1 MFLIQFS
8 FPNNYAFI
16 DKDNLYNEY
25 TNKNMHSLKEKVRN
39 MEKINNNGNL
49 NIRLKNTI
57 EMSICFRV
65 AFYWKTQKKIVQHF
79 KEYVLYTN
87 LNPCP

>member
-1 MFLIQFS
+1 MNIL
-8 FPNNYAFI
+8 
-16 DKDNLYNEY
+16 
-25 TNKNMHSLKEKVRN
+25 NKTMYSLKGKVWT

-49 NIRLKNTI
+49 NIRLKNAI

-65 AFYWKTQKKIVQHF
+65 IFYWKTQKMIVKYL

>member
-1 MFLIQFS
+1 MNIL
-8 FPNNYAFI
+8 
-16 DKDNLYNEY
+16 
-25 TNKNMHSLKEKVRN
+25 NKTMYSLKGKVWT

-49 NIRLKNTI
+49 NIRLKNAI

-65 AFYWKTQKKIVQHF
+65 IFYWKTQKMIVKHL

>member
-1 MFLIQFS
+1 MNIL
-8 FPNNYAFI
+8 
-16 DKDNLYNEY
+16 
-25 TNKNMHSLKEKVRN
+25 NKTMYSLKGKVWT

-49 NIRLKNTI
+49 NIRLKNAI

-65 AFYWKTQKKIVQHF
+65 IFYWKTQKTIVKHL

>member
-1 MFLIQFS
+1 MDCGK
-8 FPNNYAFI
+8 
-16 DKDNLYNEY
+16 DKQ
-25 TNKNMHSLKEKVRN
+25 HR
-39 MEKINNNGNL
+39 NL
-49 NIRLKNTI
+49 NIRLKNAI

-65 AFYWKTQKKIVQHF
+65 IFYWKTQKTIVKHL

>member
-1 MFLIQFS
+1 MNTL
-8 FPNNYAFI
+8 
-16 DKDNLYNEY
+16 
-25 TNKNMHSLKEKVRN
+25 NKNMYSLKGKVWTI
-39 MEKINNNGNL
+39 EKINNKGNL
-49 NIRLKNTI
+49 NIRLKNAI

-65 AFYWKTQKKIVQHF
+65 VFYQKTQEKIVKHL

>member
-1 MFLIQFS
+1 MNIL
-8 FPNNYAFI
+8 
-16 DKDNLYNEY
+16 
-25 TNKNMHSLKEKVRN
+25 NKTMYSLKGKVWTI
-39 MEKINNNGNL
+39 EKINNNGNL
-49 NIRLKNTI
+49 NIRLKNAI

-65 AFYWKTQKKIVQHF
+65 IFYWKTQKMIVKYL